1 MLPDFPKLK
10 SDISARLRDFL
21 RLRFRHHLGPLSE
34 IQRYTVFEGAGKSRL
49 VRSSG
54 EIEDSDMTR
63 ISAEFSIKNDEILT
77 MTLESL
83 LERLD
88 EVAKAMA
95 QQFAQHTYQK
105 VSEAVEKVGN
115 VVDARQRKLSAEIV
129 LEALSKIQIDFGPDG
144 KPIMPSFHIHPDL
157 TKAAQLVNEQFEQS
171 PDLRKQY
178 AEIMQDKKEKW
189 RAREASRRLVG

>member
-10 SDISARLRDFL
+10 SDISARLLDFL
-21 RLRFRHHLGPLSE
+21 RLRFRYHLGPLSE

-54 EIEDSDMTR
+54 EIEESDMKS
-63 ISAEFSIKNDEILT
+63 ISAEFSIKDDEVPT

-88 EVAKAMA
+88 EVAKVMA
-95 QQFAQHTYQK
+95 QQMAQHTYQK
-105 VSEAVEKVGN
+105 VSEAVKKVGN
-115 VVDARQRKLSAEIV
+115 VVDARERKLSAELI
-129 LEALSKIQIDFGPDG
+129 LEGLSKIHIDFGPDG
-144 KPIMPSFHIHPDL
+144 KPKMPSFHIHPDL
-157 TKAAQLVNEQFEQS
+157 TKAAQLAIEQFEQN
-171 PDLRKQY
+171 PDLQKQY

-189 RAREASRRLVG
+189 RARESSRKLVG